1 MAITVFSDVVL
12 PNSLIAAGVRGK
24 NMRRNDRV
32 QTDSGAESI
41 NVAWTS
47 TLRQFEIGI
56 VPLRVDQWQA
66 LETLHEI
73 TEGGAYGFL
82 MEDPKDSHVTSG
94 GVLSL
99 VATGIY
105 QLIKRYT
112 DPASGRTKDRRI
124 TRPKGAITVF
134 QDGAP
139 ITASVDPSNGRVT
152 IAGAPD
158 ASTLTWTGSFYLPV
172 HFMDD
177 AIDWELVAPGSYDAR
192 FAAGP
197 SVILQEIRE

>member
-1 MAITVFSDVVL
+1 MAITVFGDVTL
-12 PNSLIAAGVRGK
+12 PNAIISAGVRGK

-32 QTDSGAESI
+32 QTDSGMESI
-41 NVAWTS
+41 NVAWTT

-82 MEDPKDSHVTSG
+82 MEDPKDSFVTTG
-94 GVLSL
+94 GVFVLDG
-99 VATGIY
+99 AGHY
-105 QLIKRYT
+105 QLTKRYT
-112 DPASGRTKDRRI
+112 EPKSGRTKDRRI

-134 QDGAP
+134 QNGAQ
-139 ITASVDPSNGRVT
+139 ITATIDHATGRVT
-152 IAGAPD
+152 LTGSPD
-158 ASTLTWTGSFYLPV
+158 VTTLTWTGAFYLPV
-172 HFMDD
+172 HFADD
-177 AIDWELVAPGSYDAR
+177 SIDWDLVVPGGFDTR

-197 SVILQEIRE
+197 SVILQEVRE

>member
-1 MAITVFSDVVL
+1 MAITVFGDLIL
-12 PNSLIAAGVRGK
+12 PNSIISAGVRGK

-32 QTDSGAESI
+32 QSDSGAQSI

-73 TEGGAYGFL
+73 TEGGAYGLL
-82 MEDPKDSHVTSG
+82 MEDPKDCFVTTG
-94 GVLSL
+94 GVLALDS
-99 VATGIY
+99 AGRY
-105 QLIKRYT
+105 QLTKRYT
-112 DPASGRTKDRRI
+112 EPKSGRTKDRRI
-124 TRPKGAITVF
+124 TRPKGVISVF
-134 QDGAP
+134 QGGAP
-139 ITASVDPSNGRVT
+139 ISATIDAATGRATFAGSPDVT
-152 IAGAPD
+152 
-158 ASTLTWTGSFYLPV
+158 TLTWTGAFYLPV

-177 AIDWELVAPGSYDAR
+177 SIDWELVAPGGADNR